1 MIVVSISD
9 ETLYRLYRYTDPALQ
24 ALAARVTKEYSP
36 LLVRDLQEDFECL
49 KDLVNDRGGCSEIC
63 ETT

>member
-24 ALAARVTKEYSP
+24 ALADRVVRDYSP
-36 LLVRDLQEDFECL
+36 LLIREDIEYL
-49 KDLVNDRGGCSEIC
+49 KSLVNDRGGCSEIC
-63 ETT
+63 ETI